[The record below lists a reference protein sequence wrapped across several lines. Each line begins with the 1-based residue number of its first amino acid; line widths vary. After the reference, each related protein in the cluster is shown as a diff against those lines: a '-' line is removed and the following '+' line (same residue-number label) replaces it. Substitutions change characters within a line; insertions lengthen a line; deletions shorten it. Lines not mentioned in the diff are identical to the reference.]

1 LRFSWGRRHL
11 PRAGLG
17 WALPAVVLSLTLLA
31 AGCGGSGGDNDGVA
45 SLRGSNGTTTTT
57 NGGAD
62 REQAL
67 LDFSRCMR
75 EQGVPIQDP
84 QVDSQGNLRLQ
95 PAQGGLG
102 DVDQATLDK
111 AREACQEH
119 LEGVTQGFTPED
131 QTRMEDSLVKYASC
145 MRQNGY
151 DMPDPDFSQ
160 GQGAVRGFFGSLDQD
175 DPAYKKAHEACKQHL
190 AQLQGGGAGGGGNSG
205 GGSG

>member
-1 LRFSWGRRHL
+1 LRLSWGRRHL
-11 PRAGLG
+11 PRARFG
-17 WALPAVVLSLTLLA
+17 WALPAVVFFFALLA

-67 LDFSRCMR
+67 LDFARCMR

-95 PAQGGLG
+95 PGQGGLG
-102 DVDQATLDK
+102 DVDRATLDK

-131 QTRMEDSLVKYASC
+131 RTRMQDSLVKYASC

-160 GQGAVRGFFGSLDQD
+160 GGLGFFGNIDQD
-175 DPAYKKAHEACKQHL
+175 DPAYQKAHEACKQHL
-190 AQLQGGGAGGGGNSG
+190 AQLQGGGAGGGNSG

>member
-1 LRFSWGRRHL
+1 
-11 PRAGLG
+11 
-17 WALPAVVLSLTLLA
+17 LPAVVLLLTLLA
-31 AGCGGSGGDNDGVA
+31 VGCGGSDGDGDGVA
-45 SLRGSNGTTTTT
+45 SLGGNDGATTTT

-67 LDFSRCMR
+67 LAFARCMR
-75 EQGVPIQDP
+75 DNGVPIEDP
-84 QVDSQGNLRLQ
+84 QVDSEGNLQLQ
-95 PAQGGLG
+95 GQGALSN
-102 DVDQATLDK
+102 VDQATLDK

-131 QTRMEDSLVKYASC
+131 QTRMQDALVKYASC
-145 MRQNGY
+145 MRENGY

-175 DPAYKKAHEACKQHL
+175 DPAYKKAHKACEQHL
-190 AQLQGGGAGGGGNSG
+190 AQLQGGGAGGGGRSG

>member
-1 LRFSWGRRHL
+1 MRLLGDRRYL
-11 PRAGLG
+11 PRAGFG
-17 WALPAVVLSLTLLA
+17 RGLPVMVLLLA
-31 AGCGGSGGDNDGVA
+31 LLAVGCGGSGGDGDGVA
-45 SLRGSNGTTTTT
+45 SLGGSDGATTTT
-57 NGGAD
+57 GGAD

-67 LDFSRCMR
+67 LDFARCMR
-75 EQGVPIQDP
+75 EQGVPIEDP
-84 QVDSQGNLRLQ
+84 QVDSEGNLQLQ
-95 PAQGGLG
+95 GQGALG
-102 DVDQATLDK
+102 NVDQATLQK

-131 QTRMEDSLVKYASC
+131 QSRLQDSLVKYAQC

-175 DPAYKKAHEACKQHL
+175 DPAYKKAHKACEQHL
-190 AQLQGGGAGGGGNSG
+190 AQLQGGGGSG

>member
-1 LRFSWGRRHL
+1 LRFSWGRRH
-11 PRAGLG
+11 PPWAGFG
-17 WALPAVVLSLTLLA
+17 WVPPAVVLLLTLLA
-31 AGCGGSGGDNDGVA
+31 AGCGGTDGDNDGVA
-45 SLRGSNGTTTTT
+45 SLRGNDGATTTT
-57 NGGAD
+57 NAGAD

-67 LDFSRCMR
+67 LDFARCMR

-95 PAQGGLG
+95 PGQRGLG

-111 AREACQEH
+111 AREACQKH

-131 QTRMEDSLVKYASC
+131 RTRAQDTLVKYASC

-151 DMPDPDFSQ
+151 DMPDPDLSQ
-160 GQGAVRGFFGSLDQD
+160 GGRGFFGTIDQD
-175 DPAYKKAHEACKQHL
+175 DPAYQKAHEACKQHL

>member
-1 LRFSWGRRHL
+1 LRCSWGRRHL
-11 PRAGLG
+11 PRAGFG
-17 WALPAVVLSLTLLA
+17 WVLPAVVLLTLLA
-31 AGCGGSGGDNDGVA
+31 AGCGGSGGDSNGVP
-45 SLRGSNGTTTTT
+45 SLRGNDGSTTTTT

-67 LDFSRCMR
+67 LDFARCMR

-84 QVDSQGNLRLQ
+84 QVDSQGNLQLQ
-95 PAQGGLG
+95 PGQFG
-102 DVDQATLDK
+102 DVDQATVEK

-119 LEGVTQGFTPED
+119 LEGVTRGFTPED
-131 QTRMEDSLVKYASC
+131 QTRLQDALVKYASC

-160 GQGAVRGFFGSLDQD
+160 GGRAFFGNIDRD
-175 DPAYKKAHEACKQHL
+175 DPAYQKAHEACKQRL

>member
-1 LRFSWGRRHL
+1 LRLSWGRRHL
-11 PRAGLG
+11 PRAGFG
-17 WALPAVVLSLTLLA
+17 WGLPAVVLLLTLLA
-31 AGCGGSGGDNDGVA
+31 AGCGGSGGDGDDVA
-45 SLRGSNGTTTTT
+45 SLSGNDGATTTT
-57 NGGAD
+57 GGAD

-67 LDFSRCMR
+67 LDFARCMR
-75 EQGVPIQDP
+75 DNGVPIKDP

-95 PAQGGLG
+95 PGQV
-102 DVDQATLDK
+102 DNVDQATLER
-111 AREACQEH
+111 ARAACQEH

-131 QTRMEDSLVKYASC
+131 RTRLQDSLVKYASC

-175 DPAYKKAHEACKQHL
+175 DPAYKKAHEACQQHL
-190 AQLQGGGAGGGGNSG
+190 AQLQGGGPGAGSSSG

>member
-11 PRAGLG
+11 PRAGFG
-17 WALPAVVLSLTLLA
+17 WALPAVVLLLTLLA

-62 REQAL
+62 RERAL
-67 LDFSRCMR
+67 LDFARCMR

-84 QVDSQGNLRLQ
+84 QVDSQGNLQLQ
-95 PAQGGLG
+95 PGQGGLG

-131 QTRMEDSLVKYASC
+131 RTRVQDSLVKYASC

-160 GQGAVRGFFGSLDQD
+160 GGGRGFFGNIDQD
-175 DPAYKKAHEACKQHL
+175 DPAYQKAHEACKQHL
-190 AQLQGGGAGGGGNSG
+190 AQLQGGGAGGGNSG

>member
-1 LRFSWGRRHL
+1 LRLSWGRRHL
-11 PRAGLG
+11 PRAGFG
-17 WALPAVVLSLTLLA
+17 WVLPAVVLSLILLA
-31 AGCGGSGGDNDGVA
+31 AGCGGSDGDGDGVA
-45 SLRGSNGTTTTT
+45 SLSGNDGATTTT

-67 LDFSRCMR
+67 LDFARCMR
-75 EQGVPIQDP
+75 ENGVPIQDP

-95 PAQGGLG
+95 PGQFG
-102 DVDQATLDK
+102 DVDQATVEK

-131 QTRMEDSLVKYASC
+131 QTRMRDALVKYTSC

-160 GQGAVRGFFGSLDQD
+160 GMARLGQNIDQD
-175 DPAYKKAHEACKQHL
+175 DPAYRKAHEACKQHL
-190 AQLQGGGAGGGGNSG
+190 AQLQGLVGGGGRSG
-205 GGSG
+205 

>member
-1 LRFSWGRRHL
+1 LRFSWGRRQL
-11 PRAGLG
+11 PRAGFG
-17 WALPAVVLSLTLLA
+17 WGLPAVVLFFALLA

-45 SLRGSNGTTTTT
+45 SLRGSNGATTTTT

-67 LDFSRCMR
+67 LDFARCMR

-84 QVDSQGNLRLQ
+84 QVDSQGNLQLQ
-95 PAQGGLG
+95 PGQGALG
-102 DVDQATLDK
+102 NVDRATLDK

-119 LEGVTQGFTPED
+119 LEGVIQGFTPED
-131 QTRMEDSLVKYASC
+131 QTRVQDTLVKYASC

-151 DMPDPDFSQ
+151 DMPDPDFSH
-160 GQGAVRGFFGSLDQD
+160 GGGRGFFGNIDQD
-175 DPAYKKAHEACKQHL
+175 DPAYKKAHEACRQHL
-190 AQLQGGGAGGGGNSG
+190 AQLQGGGLGGGGNQG

>member
-1 LRFSWGRRHL
+1 LRLSWDRRRH
-11 PRAGLG
+11 PSRAGIG
-17 WALPAVVLSLTLLA
+17 RAWPAVVLLVLVAT
-31 AGCGGSGGDNDGVA
+31 GCGGSGGDGDGVA
-45 SLRGSNGTTTTT
+45 SLGGNDGATTTTT
-57 NGGAD
+57 GGAD

-67 LDFSRCMR
+67 LAFARCMR
-75 EQGVPIQDP
+75 DNGVPIEDP
-84 QVDSQGNLRLQ
+84 QVDSEGNLQLQ
-95 PAQGGLG
+95 GQGGLG
-102 DVDQATLDK
+102 NVDRATLEK

-131 QTRMEDSLVKYASC
+131 QTRVQDSLVKYASC

-160 GQGAVRGFFGSLDQD
+160 GAGRGFFGSLDQD

-190 AQLQGGGAGGGGNSG
+190 AQLQGGGAGGGGRSG